1 MKGAAEKRGRDAI
14 YTENKDIK
22 ISEVRTVSCRES
34 EEGIEETRGELV
46 VLRVCVCV
54 CVHVFILALAACCV
68 HPVYTYDIDT
78 AIWWFRW

>member
-46 VLRVCVCV
+46 VLRVCVYVCV
-54 CVHVFILALAACCV
+54 CSCIYLGTGCLLCSPCIHL
-68 HPVYTYDIDT
+68 
-78 AIWWFRW
+78 

>member
-54 CVHVFILALAACCV
+54 CVFMYLSWHWLPVVFTL
-68 HPVYTYDIDT
+68 YTLKI
-78 AIWWFRW
+78 

>member
-54 CVHVFILALAACCV
+54 CVCSCIYLGTGCLLCSPCIHL
-68 HPVYTYDIDT
+68 
-78 AIWWFRW
+78 